1 MQNPWLDLK
10 QEIAKQLDIGIEEIE
25 EPEKYGDFAY
35 PCFSLSKKLKKD
47 PKEIAKE
54 LAKKLKIKH
63 IEKIEAIGPYVNFYI
78 VWKKFGQD
86 LLKSVNEKY
95 GGFIVKD
102 KKALI
107 EHTSINP
114 NASPHV
120 GRARN
125 AIIGD
130 SLVRLIKF
138 LGYETEVHYLVND
151 VGKQISVLVYG
162 VMNKDTKDL
171 KFEDLLKIYIE
182 TSKKV
187 SENPEDEKKV
197 FEILSK
203 FEKGDK
209 KTMNLFKKIVSL
221 CINGQEEILSKLG
234 IKYDFFDYESDYII
248 NKKTNEALEKLEK
261 TDRIFTDE
269 NGRKVLDLKGFDIP
283 MESPA
288 FVLLRSDGTSLYNL
302 KDIAYTI
309 DKINKA
315 KDLNIVVLGEDHK
328 LYFKQLSAALRILKY
343 EPPKVIHYAFVL
355 LPSGKMSTRKGELV
369 LLTDFINEAC
379 EKALKEI
386 EKRYPELSK
395 EEKET
400 RAKKVAV
407 GAIRYSIVKISPEKN
422 VMFVWDEA
430 LRFDGNTGPYLQY
443 TYARSN
449 SILKKAKLKDFDV
462 KYLKDEREKKILK
475 SLAKYPQI
483 LEKSLNELKPHY
495 IANYLY
501 ELADVFNSFY
511 QSLPVLNSEEN
522 LKNARLKLVDSV
534 KNVLETGLELLGI
547 PTLEKM

>member
-1 MQNPWLDLK
+1 
-10 QEIAKQLDIGIEEIE
+10 
-25 EPEKYGDFAY
+25 
-35 PCFSLSKKLKKD
+35 
-47 PKEIAKE
+47 
-54 LAKKLKIKH
+54 
-63 IEKIEAIGPYVNFYI
+63 
-78 VWKKFGQD
+78 
-86 LLKSVNEKY
+86 
-95 GGFIVKD
+95 
-102 KKALI
+102 
-107 EHTSINP
+107 
-114 NASPHV
+114 
-120 GRARN
+120 
-125 AIIGD
+125 
-130 SLVRLIKF
+130 
-138 LGYETEVHYLVND
+138 
-151 VGKQISVLVYG
+151 
-162 VMNKDTKDL
+162 MNKDTKDL